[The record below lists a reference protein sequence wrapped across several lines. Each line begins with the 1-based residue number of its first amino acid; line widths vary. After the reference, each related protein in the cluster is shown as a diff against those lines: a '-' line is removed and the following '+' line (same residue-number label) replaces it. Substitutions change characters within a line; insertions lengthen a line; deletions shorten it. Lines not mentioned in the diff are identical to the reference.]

1 MKYNLNQI
9 LIVEELYKNSLVSIN
24 HLANILP
31 MARQTITKVKHDLWN
46 NQYISSPTIILNPN
60 RLEIYNYFIE
70 LAGNPTDSEIF
81 KKFLPIPEIV
91 SIDLILGDFSLLLQV
106 SVYSKSRFRE
116 ILHKIDQMVD
126 EHFFT
131 TYRIFQPL
139 EYYKL
144 GGFILDRNQDVI
156 PLNLTQWNDLLLLK
170 KNYSLKLWNLRPNDE
185 ANFTLHELELL
196 KSTQIKTIRTNFYN
210 KGIIRAFSIIF
221 SKPTLDFSF
230 KFFLRIKPKKFRD
243 FTKIAEILIH
253 NPHVVDLYRIDSES
267 RIFATLRVKSLFQL
281 KEFIFSLYHEI
292 KVDKTF
298 TTLVMQEIIPTTH
311 PPSLKIA
318 NYLSNL

>member
-1 MKYNLNQI
+1 MKYNLNEVLI
-9 LIVEELYKNSLVSIN
+9 LEELYKNSLVSVN
-24 HLANILP
+24 HLADILP
-31 MARQTITKVKHDLWN
+31 IARQTITKVKQELWN
-46 NQYISSPTIILNPN
+46 NQFIHSSTIVLNLN

-91 SIDLILGDFSLLLQV
+91 SMDLILGDFSFLIQV
-106 SVYSKSRFRE
+106 SVYSKNRFRE
-116 ILHKIDQMVD
+116 ILHKIDEMID
-126 EHFFT
+126 NRLFT
-131 TYRIFQPL
+131 TYRIIQPL

-144 GGFILDRNQDVI
+144 GGFILDRTQGII
-156 PLNLTQWNDLLLLK
+156 PLNLSQWNTLLLLK
-170 KNYSLKLWNLRPNDE
+170 KNTNLKLWNIRDCD
-185 ANFTLHELELL
+185 TKKYTSSELEKLNSPQL
-196 KSTQIKTIRTNFYN
+196 KNIKTQFYN

-243 FTKIAEILIH
+243 FTKIAEILTH
-253 NPHVVDLYRIDSES
+253 NPHVIDLYRIDSES

-311 PPSLKIA
+311 PPSLKMA